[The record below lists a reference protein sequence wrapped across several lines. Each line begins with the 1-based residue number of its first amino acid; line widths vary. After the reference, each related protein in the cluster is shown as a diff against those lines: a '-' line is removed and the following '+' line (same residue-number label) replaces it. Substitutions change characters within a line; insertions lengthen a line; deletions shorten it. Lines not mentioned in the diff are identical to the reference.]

1 MPLQLPV
8 MDPCYFCEIIR
19 NTAERWNVLEQTD
32 QTMTVLNGRQ
42 FEVGQCMVVPI
53 RHAPTLLDLTAD
65 EGAAIMAAAQRAA
78 RALVAAFDPD
88 GMLLYQNNG
97 VGSGQEVP
105 HAHFH
110 IVPRRAGSDWG
121 VGPPHLAQLE
131 RRPAHL
137 DHAVVT
143 DAKRRT
149 ADALR
154 RAFAAQPHR
163 V

>member
-1 MPLQLPV
+1 
-8 MDPCYFCEIIR
+8 MDPCHFCEIIR
-19 NTAERWNVLEQTD
+19 NTGERWNVLEQTD
-32 QTMTVLNGRQ
+32 RTMTVLNGRQ
-42 FEVGQCMVVPI
+42 FEVGQCMVLPI
-53 RHAPTLLDLTAD
+53 RHAPTLLDLTAG

-78 RALVAAFDPD
+78 RVLVAAFDPD
-88 GMLLYQNNG
+88 GVLLYQNNG

-105 HAHFH
+105 HVHFH

-121 VGPPHLAQLE
+121 FGPPHLARLE
-131 RRPAHL
+131 QRPAHL

-143 DAKRRT
+143 DDKRGT

-154 RAFAAQPHR
+154 RAFAAEPHR